1 MHPLV
6 AIGWLHNQRRKH
18 WLYEAERLLS
28 HLIWRCVWLFVEENI
43 TELAA
48 VENHAAL
55 GAAVEVVMLIRKIR
69 RGDRK
74 RV

>member
-1 MHPLV
+1 
-6 AIGWLHNQRRKH
+6 
-18 WLYEAERLLS
+18 
-28 HLIWRCVWLFVEENI
+28 VWLFVEENI